1 MFAFLKRP
9 ARHDRG
15 ERSTTTF
22 GHTEPMTGKPDWTDS
37 ASDLLKGADV
47 VEYSGEFAAT
57 VFLEHF
63 AEQAPAARGR

>member
-15 ERSTTTF
+15 ERSTTSF
-22 GHTEPMTGKPDWTDS
+22 AHTETVAEKPGWTDS

-47 VEYSGEFAAT
+47 VEYNGEFAAT

-63 AEQAPAARGR
+63 TDQAPAVRGR

>member
-15 ERSTTTF
+15 ERSTTPF
-22 GHTEPMTGKPDWTDS
+22 GRAETMTEKPGWTDS

-47 VEYSGEFAAT
+47 VEYSGDFAAT

-63 AEQAPAARGR
+63 AEQAPAVRGR